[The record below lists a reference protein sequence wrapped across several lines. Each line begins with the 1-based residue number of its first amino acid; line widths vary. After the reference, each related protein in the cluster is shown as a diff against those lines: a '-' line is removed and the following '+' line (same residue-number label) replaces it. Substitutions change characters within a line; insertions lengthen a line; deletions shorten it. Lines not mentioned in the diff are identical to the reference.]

1 MRNNKQIIKTMRA
14 KKGASRD
21 WKQTWLQTALSIVK
35 HLCSLYSVSFNVI
48 TREQMTE
55 GQPLVNSTLGGISA
69 VIAGVAALIG
79 IFVKQ
84 DAPIE

>member
-14 KKGASRD
+14 KKTSRD
-21 WKQTWLQTALSIVK
+21 WKQTWLQTALSIVA
-35 HLCSLYSVSFNVI
+35 LVFTVLVSFGVI
-48 TREQMTE
+48 TPEQMTE
-55 GQPLVNSTLGGISA
+55 AQPLVNSTLGGISA

-84 DAPIE
+84 DEPVA